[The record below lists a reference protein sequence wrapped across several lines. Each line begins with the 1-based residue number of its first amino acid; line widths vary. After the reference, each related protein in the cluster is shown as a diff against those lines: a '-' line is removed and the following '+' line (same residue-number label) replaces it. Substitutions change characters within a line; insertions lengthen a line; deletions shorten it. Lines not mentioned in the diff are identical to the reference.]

1 MKRVIKNI
9 FPMFLYLYIR
19 VLARYI
25 RLARSYLYDLN
36 HYFQYSMSMDNNTK
50 NKLVSKIILD
60 THVIEKGLTMPEFRL
75 GFGQIRLAVLLT
87 NVEYYIS
94 EYEGENPQV
103 LHALSVINEY
113 FKVHDKSNYS
123 VSAELLKAKN
133 IFFGKNEINV
143 VDFKERHQ
151 INVTKSEYFDAID
164 KPFFQFSESRSS
176 IRNFSQEP
184 VELAE
189 IKLALDLCRNT
200 PSACNRQSVRVHL
213 FKDKNT
219 IEEILNVQGG
229 NRGFGHLANF
239 LIVVTYEPSMYFE
252 ESERNSGIVD
262 GGMYCMNILYALHA
276 KKMTACILNAAHS
289 GEKDLAMRKVAR
301 IPASEVFVAMI
312 AGGKAADKFKVATS
326 YRYPLEKIL
335 EVH

>member
-9 FPMFLYLYIR
+9 FPMFLYLYLR

-25 RLARSYLYDLN
+25 RLGRSYLYDLN

-75 GFGQIRLAVLLT
+75 GFGQVRLVVLLK
-87 NVEYYIS
+87 NVECYILRYDN
-94 EYEGENPQV
+94 EHHQILY
-103 LHALSVINEY
+103 ALSVINEY
-113 FKVHDKSNYS
+113 FEVHDKSNYS
-123 VSAELLKAKN
+123 VSTELLNAKN
-133 IFFGKNEINV
+133 VFFGKEEINTV
-143 VDFKERHQ
+143 NFKERHQ
-151 INVTKSEYFDAID
+151 INITKYEYFDAID
-164 KPFFQFSESRSS
+164 KPFFQFSASRSS
-176 IRNFSQEP
+176 IRNFSREP
-184 VELAE
+184 VELVE
-189 IKLALDLCRNT
+189 IKQALDLCRNT

-213 FKDKNT
+213 FKGKDA
-219 IEEILNVQGG
+219 IERILEVQGG

-276 KKMTACILNAAHS
+276 KEMTACILNAAHS